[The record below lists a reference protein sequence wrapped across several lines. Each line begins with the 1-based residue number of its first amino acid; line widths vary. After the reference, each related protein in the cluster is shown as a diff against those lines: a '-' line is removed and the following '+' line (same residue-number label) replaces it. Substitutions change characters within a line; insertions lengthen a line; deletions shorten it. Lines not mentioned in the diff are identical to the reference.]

1 MLVCFSVLFG
11 FLVFGGGGVLLYLYH
26 LSVNLL
32 WFRCSLSMKGS
43 HIRIRTEWASAKAVE
58 PGRGGA

>member
-1 MLVCFSVLFG
+1 MLACFSVLVW
-11 FLVFGGGGVLLYLYH
+11 FLVFVGGGVWLYLYH
-26 LSVNLL
+26 LSLNLL
-32 WFRCSLSMKGS
+32 WFRCSLSAKGS